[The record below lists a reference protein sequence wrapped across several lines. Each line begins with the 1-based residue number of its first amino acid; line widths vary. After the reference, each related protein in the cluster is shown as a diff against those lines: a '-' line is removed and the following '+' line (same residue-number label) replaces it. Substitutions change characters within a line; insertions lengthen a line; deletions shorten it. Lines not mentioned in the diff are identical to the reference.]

1 MSASLPRGPRE
12 RRSDFF
18 LVAGECLPVVLRKT
32 LQVKELLRSGAVA
45 TVGEATAQ
53 VGISRSAYYKYRD
66 GVFPLAEG
74 PQDRV
79 VTVHFLLEHRS
90 GVLSALLSQIA
101 NLGGNV
107 LTINQGIPVGG
118 VANVTVAFAV
128 PAGEFNLE
136 KLLDS
141 LQACIGVR
149 KVELVLHKD

>member
-79 VTVHFLLEHRS
+79 VTVHFLLEHRAEYF
-90 GVLSALLSQIA
+90 SALLSQIA

-107 LTINQGIPVGG
+107 LTINQGIPVGSG
-118 VANVTVAFAV
+118 ECDCSWA

-136 KLLDS
+136 N
-141 LQACIGVR
+141 CWTVCR
-149 KVELVLHKD
+149 PVLGCGK